1 MNMQTAEIERDI
13 RSFLVETFLFG
24 NAGTLGN
31 DEPLL
36 GKVID
41 SHGVVELVVFL
52 QDHFSITVEDE
63 EVVSENLDSVNRV
76 VGFVTGKVARN
87 L

>member
-1 MNMQTAEIERDI
+1 MQTVEIEQDI
-13 RSFLVETFLFG
+13 RGFLVETFLFG
-24 NAGTLGN
+24 NAEKLQN

-52 QDHFSITVEDE
+52 QDRFSITVEDE

-76 VGFVTGKVARN
+76 AAFVARK
-87 L
+87 LSRKV

>member
-1 MNMQTAEIERDI
+1 MQTVEIEQDI
-13 RSFLVETFLFG
+13 RGFLVETFLFG
-24 NAGTLGN
+24 NAEKLQN

-52 QDHFSITVEDE
+52 QDRFSITVEDE

-76 VGFVTGKVARN
+76 AAFVAGKLSRKA
-87 L
+87 

>member
-1 MNMQTAEIERDI
+1 MQTVEIEQDI
-13 RSFLVETFLFG
+13 RGFLVETFLFG
-24 NAGTLGN
+24 NAEKLQN

-76 VGFVTGKVARN
+76 AAFVARK
-87 L
+87 LSRKV

>member
-1 MNMQTAEIERDI
+1 MQTVEIEQDI
-13 RSFLVETFLFG
+13 RGFLVETFLFG
-24 NAGTLGN
+24 NAEKLQN

-76 VGFVTGKVARN
+76 AAFVARK
-87 L
+87 LSSKV

>member
-1 MNMQTAEIERDI
+1 MQTAEIEQDI
-13 RSFLVETFLFG
+13 RGFLVETFLFG
-24 NAGTLGN
+24 NSEKLSN

-52 QDHFSITVEDE
+52 QERFSITVEDE
-63 EVVSENLDSVNRV
+63 EVGSQNLDSVNRIV
-76 VGFVTGKVARN
+76 AFVTGKVARN